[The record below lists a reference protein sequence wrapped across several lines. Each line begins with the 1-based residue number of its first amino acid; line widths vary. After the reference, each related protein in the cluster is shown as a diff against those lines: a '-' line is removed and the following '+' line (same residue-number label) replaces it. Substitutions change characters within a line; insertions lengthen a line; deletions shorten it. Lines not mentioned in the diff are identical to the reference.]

1 MQVKLRCPALTPPT
15 VSGVSCAPLEDRE
28 GIDTSEQ
35 QSKEGRK
42 KAPLSKIPVLPCI
55 REQNFHA
62 QTMREDET
70 RADLLD
76 PGKNQLLDLQS
87 MVAKGHALRLTQD
100 DSMAV
105 MLFKEINDCS
115 DESRG

>member
-15 VSGVSCAPLEDRE
+15 VSGVSCAPLQDRG
-28 GIDTSEQ
+28 GIDETEQ
-35 QSKEGRK
+35 QAKEAKK
-42 KAPLSKIPVLPCI
+42 KAALGRLPIFPCI
-55 REQNFHA
+55 REQNFHT
-62 QTMREDET
+62 QTIREDEI
-70 RADLLD
+70 RADLPD
-76 PGKNQLLDLQS
+76 PGRNQLLDLQS